1 MIDIFI
7 VYVCVWED
15 TEISCNHSSRDSIAN
30 SNCFLP
36 HCAKRSAVNIYQ
48 RYYYIASTLH
58 YTKARCRNLA
68 SSQRA
73 NICNLQPSRLSKEMI
88 GYKVSLYPK
97 ILCSADI
104 FLDSIWKFCS
114 GLPWIW
120 CLHLK
125 LNCCFKTAIPGLR
138 DTSHLYIPFP
148 YQGQNR
154 YKKYYLL
161 NALM

>member
-1 MIDIFI
+1 M
-7 VYVCVWED
+7 YVFWED
-15 TEISCNHSSRDSIAN
+15 TEISCNHSFRDSIAN
-30 SNCFLP
+30 SNWFLP
-36 HCAKRSAVNIYQ
+36 HCANRSAVNIYQ

-104 FLDSIWKFCS
+104 FLDPIGEFCS
-114 GLPWIW
+114 ELPWIW
-120 CLHLK
+120 CLHLR
-125 LNCCFKTAIPGLR
+125 LNCCFKTGIPGPMN
-138 DTSHLYIPFP
+138 TSHFYIPFP

>member
-1 MIDIFI
+1 MVETTKIRHLFEI
-7 VYVCVWED
+7 VMKKN
-15 TEISCNHSSRDSIAN
+15 SNAN
-30 SNCFLP
+30 SKWFWP
-36 HCAKRSAVNIYQ
+36 QRADRSAVNIYQ
-48 RYYYIASTLH
+48 RYYYIASILH
-58 YTKARCRNLA
+58 CTKARCRNLA

-104 FLDSIWKFCS
+104 FLDSIWEFCS

-120 CLHLK
+120 CLYIWDEIAVSK
-125 LNCCFKTAIPGLR
+125 QIFQGLWNV
-138 DTSHLYIPFP
+138 DTSHLYIPFS